1 MNIGILTQES
11 APKVKMIAKS
21 EDSFQ
26 KKTLIMPIVIAA
38 VMVTCSRLPL
48 AAYGE
53 KTGLALGVFISLI
66 LCYLVQPW
74 DMVLSTL
81 MVPVA
86 GYFLGFWDWS
96 VIQTST
102 GTSSFVSMF
111 ALSVVSA
118 GAATTPLGRR
128 IALIFLRKFHDKPL
142 RMVFAVS
149 IVSAALSAF
158 ISNTAVII
166 MMSGIVNGLLLTMG
180 EKPGES
186 KIGRV
191 MMVLIVTASYV
202 GGMALINGCSA
213 SALLGIGMLES
224 ATDGQF
230 TITYRQFAAI
240 GVPGVLL
247 TIVPVCLLYIKG
259 MGLKS
264 SDFTN
269 LPSRDYYQALY
280 DDLGPVQ
287 GCEIRWA
294 LLTVFMVVWL
304 FLGGHSTAVPL
315 VCAIITLLPVVGT
328 VPVNKMFD
336 YVPMKILFII
346 LFAGTIGSLLTT
358 TGLSALFTAHLSP
371 LFEGLSPYVFILVVC
386 LVMSILENIC
396 VTVNTIYVLVMTLV
410 TPICISMGYNPSL
423 MMLPV
428 LMLHCTFFVL
438 RLNATVLVN
447 KHYGWWETKD
457 GVLPGIVS
465 VLILCIV
472 FPALALLI
480 GPAIGMPL
488 YIGA

>member
-1 MNIGILTQES
+1 MSDNQSKPREGILDLEGLTTGV
-11 APKVKMIAKS
+11 KV
-21 EDSFQ
+21 Q
-26 KKTLIMPIVIAA
+26 KKTIIMPIVI
-38 VMVTCSRLPL
+38 VILMLVCSRLPL
-48 AAYGE
+48 SAYGE
-53 KTGLALGVFISLI
+53 KTGLALGVFLSLI
-66 LCYLVQPW
+66 LCYLIQPW
-74 DMVLSTL
+74 DMVISTL

-96 VIQTST
+96 VIQTKT

-128 IALIFLRKFHDKPL
+128 LALVCLKKFHDKPIK
-142 RMVFAVS
+142 MVFA
-149 IVSAALSAF
+149 IGLVSALLSAF

-213 SALLGIGMLES
+213 SALLGISLLES
-224 ATDGQF
+224 ATGGAY
-230 TITYRQFAAI
+230 TITYSQFAAV

-247 TIVPVCLLYIKG
+247 TVVPSCWIYIKG
-259 MGLKS
+259 MGLKK

-269 LPSRDYYQALY
+269 TLPKEYYDKLY
-280 DDLGPVQ
+280 EELGPVQ
-287 GCEIRWA
+287 GCEIRWVI
-294 LLTVFMVVWL
+294 LTAVMVIWL

-315 VCAIITLLPVVGT
+315 TCAIIAVMPVIGS
-328 VPVNKMFD
+328 VPVNKMFEH
-336 YVPMKILFII
+336 VPMKILFII
-346 LFAGTIGSLLTT
+346 LFAGTIGSLFTA
-358 TGLSALFTAHLSP
+358 TGLSALFTDYLSP
-371 LFEGLSPYVFILVVC
+371 LFSGLSPYAFIVVTC
-386 LVMSILENIC
+386 LVMAFLENVC

-410 TPICISMGYNPSL
+410 TPICLSMGYNPSL

-428 LMLHCTFFVL
+428 LILHCTFFVL

-447 KHYGWWETKD
+447 KHYGWWETRD
-457 GVLPGIVS
+457 GVVPGIIV
-465 VLILCIV
+465 VVILCLL
-472 FPALALLI
+472 FPAIALLV
-480 GPAIGMPL
+480 GPVMGMPI
-488 YIGA
+488 YI

>member
-1 MNIGILTQES
+1 
-11 APKVKMIAKS
+11 
-21 EDSFQ
+21 
-26 KKTLIMPIVIAA
+26 
-38 VMVTCSRLPL
+38 
-48 AAYGE
+48 
-53 KTGLALGVFISLI
+53 
-66 LCYLVQPW
+66 
-74 DMVLSTL
+74 
-81 MVPVA
+81 
-86 GYFLGFWDWS
+86 
-96 VIQTST
+96 
-102 GTSSFVSMF
+102 
-111 ALSVVSA
+111 
-118 GAATTPLGRR
+118 
-128 IALIFLRKFHDKPL
+128 
-142 RMVFAVS
+142 
-149 IVSAALSAF
+149 
-158 ISNTAVII
+158 
-166 MMSGIVNGLLLTMG
+166 
-180 EKPGES
+180 
-186 KIGRV
+186 
-191 MMVLIVTASYV
+191 
-202 GGMALINGCSA
+202 MALINGCSA

-410 TPICISMGYNPSL
+410 TPICISM
-423 MMLPV
+423 
-428 LMLHCTFFVL
+428 FVL

-472 FPALALLI
+472 FPALTLLI